1 MKLTALTA
9 LLLFTCTV
17 FAQDVI
23 ILRTGA
29 ELTVKVT
36 EIDSPVIRYKKF
48 ENLDGPTYKL
58 TTGEVFTIKYANGTK
73 EFYGTAPAVTATAPV
88 TAPVAQN
95 TTTAYD
101 SLMKKAK
108 GQKALGIALSVCG
121 PVQAI
126 AGGALIGLGIAQY
139 TPPAT
144 TQSQTNGTINIA
156 LGSVFAVAG
165 LVELVIGLVS
175 LNHYEINKKAA
186 QKIKSVAY
194 IKPFATSTGTSASV
208 GMRLNF

>member
-1 MKLTALTA
+1 MKLTTLTA
-9 LLLFTCTV
+9 LLLFACTC
-17 FAQDVI
+17 FAQDI
-23 ILRTGA
+23 ITLRTGTEIKA
-29 ELTVKVT
+29 KVT
-36 EIDSPVIRYKKF
+36 EVDSPAIRYKKF

-58 TTGEVFTIKYANGTK
+58 TTGEVFTIQYANGTK
-73 EFYGTAPAVTATAPV
+73 EFYGTAPVTTTTAPV
-88 TAPVAQN
+88 TQN

-121 PVQAI
+121 SVQAI
-126 AGGALIGLGIAQY
+126 AGGALIGLGVAQY
-139 TPPAT
+139 TPPST
-144 TQSQTNGTINIA
+144 TQAQTNGAVNIA

-186 QKIKSVAY
+186 QQIKPVAY
-194 IKPFATSTGTSASV
+194 IKPFTTTTGTSASI
-208 GMRLNF
+208 GMRVTF